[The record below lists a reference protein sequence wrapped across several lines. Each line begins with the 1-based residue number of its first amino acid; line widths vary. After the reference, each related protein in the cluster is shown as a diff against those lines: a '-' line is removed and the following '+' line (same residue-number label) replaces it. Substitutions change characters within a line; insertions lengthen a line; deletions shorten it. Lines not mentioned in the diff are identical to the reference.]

1 MSDYLP
7 LVSIGI
13 PAYKGASKLK
23 RAIESASAQDYPNL
37 EIVIS
42 DDASPDDTPAV
53 CQTFCQKDSRIRYIR
68 QPKNLGLTDNF
79 RAVFNLSNGE
89 FFMWLSQDDW
99 IESNYVST
107 CTNFLLNNPDYAL
120 VCGQAKYYD
129 GEKFIGDGVKI
140 NLEQNSAIE
149 RILSFYAQ
157 VLDNGALYSVMR
169 RKLLSKCL
177 LPKSMNG
184 DWVLV
189 ASMVFQGKI
198 RTLETVAIHRQNRWL
213 KPIERA
219 KEFIQGEGLP
229 LFQADNPGI
238 SAAIAAYRDIAWFS
252 PAYAPLGQL
261 GRFLLAFNILQ
272 VFSQKRKVILP
283 SNLLSLISEVNGQ
296 YPDESE
302 VAELRK
308 LREKVAEFWLITPTE
323 TLSNAYSGN
332 LGKLHQLLLNSGIK
346 DEPLTTTEKAFIRE
360 IFAQVSRGFEADYAL
375 QYLLAG
381 MLYCYAH
388 QLPLQYEGAPIP
400 KWFFNDYINYILQ
413 SPPYF
418 QQIGEIDNY
427 YHHMKR
433 CVARLHA
440 NIFNSPSSQLWKET
454 ALSFLKNAYFLPL
467 YFTKY
472 DLKDLLIQ
480 RAEISEYALKNY
492 GYQLDYVFPER
503 PNDRQKIRLGIL
515 KIDFEPPKETF
526 ATLPVFEYIDR
537 KCFEII
543 LYTFNITNHPLE
555 QYCSSRVDHLVK
567 LSNELRSQVQT
578 IRADD
583 LDILLIGS
591 NLTAVTNP
599 IFLLTLH
606 RLARLQVTF
615 LTSPVITGMSH
626 IDYYIVG
633 ELTAPMQAD
642 LEYREKLITI
652 EGSGLCFNNPLPPE
666 EPVEK
671 YERSHWGATDE
682 TIVFI
687 SGANFYT
694 IIPELIETWAK
705 IIAAVPNSILVLYPF
720 NSNWLPY
727 YPAKVPFIN
736 HIRAIFE
743 QYGINKKC
751 LVVIDTL
758 PSIADVKE
766 CLKLADIY
774 LDSFPYSGATS
785 LIDALEVGL
794 PTVVM
799 DGNALPFRQAAALLR
814 ELEVTDLITTSEE
827 NYIKLAFE
835 LATNPEMRRQKR
847 EQIQQKINN
856 NPGFLDSRSYSQK
869 IGNLFQELFQK
880 HMAPIQV
887 NLEPQV
893 NKKPAIESAEFLNH
907 LRGCVM
913 LYKIDSSDES
923 VLEEIRQIRKQVADF
938 WLSAAPE
945 QLESFYLGNLGKIHQ
960 ILIESGFLEEQ
971 LTEIEENFVDELIA
985 QLESG
990 FEELKTLKK
999 LLAVM
1004 LYRRIEQ
1011 LPIPKDYS
1019 GIPQW
1024 VPLR

>member
-1 MSDYLP
+1 MSDYQP

-42 DDASPDDTPAV
+42 DDASPDETPAV
-53 CQTFCQKDSRIRYIR
+53 CQTFCQKDNRIRYIR

-79 RAVFNLSNGE
+79 RAVFNLSRGE
-89 FFMWLSQDDW
+89 LFMWLSQDDW
-99 IESNYVST
+99 IEYNYVST

-120 VCGQAKYYD
+120 ACGKAKYYD
-129 GEKFIGDGVKI
+129 GEKFIGEGVKI
-140 NLEQNSAIE
+140 NLEQKSATE

-169 RKLLSKCL
+169 REQLSKCL
-177 LPKSMNG
+177 MPKTMNG

-213 KPIERA
+213 KPRERA

-261 GRFLLAFNILQ
+261 GRFLLAFDTLK

-283 SNLLSLISEVNGQ
+283 SNLLSLTSEVNGQ

-302 VAELRK
+302 IAELRK

-323 TLSNAYSGN
+323 ALSNAYSGN
-332 LGKLHQLLLNSGIK
+332 LGKLHQLLLKSGIK
-346 DEPLTTTEKAFIRE
+346 DEPLTSTEKAFTRE
-360 IFAQVSRGFEADYAL
+360 IVAQVSRGFDADYAI

-381 MLYCYAH
+381 MLYYYPH
-388 QLPLQYEGAPIP
+388 QLPLQYEGIPLP
-400 KWFFNDYINYILQ
+400 KWFFNDYINYMLE

-418 QQIGEIDNY
+418 QQIGEIDKY
-427 YHHMKR
+427 YHHMKSW
-433 CVARLHA
+433 VARLHT
-440 NIFNSPSSQLWKET
+440 NIFNAPNYQLWKET
-454 ALSFLKNAYFLPL
+454 ALSFLNADFLPL

-472 DLKDLLIQ
+472 NLKDILIQ
-480 RAEISEYALKNY
+480 RAEISEYVLKNY

-503 PNDRQKIRLGIL
+503 PKNRHKIRLGIL
-515 KIDFEPPKETF
+515 KIDFNPSTETF
-526 ATLPVFEYIDR
+526 VTLPVFEYIDR
-537 KCFEII
+537 ECFEII
-543 LYTFNITNHPLE
+543 LYTFNITNHTLE
-555 QYCSSRVDHLVK
+555 QYCSSRVDNLVK

-583 LDILLIGS
+583 LDILLIGT
-591 NLTAVTNP
+591 NLTAVINP

-615 LTSPVITGMSH
+615 LTSPVTTGMSN
-626 IDYYIVG
+626 IDYYIAG

-652 EGSGLCFNNPLPPE
+652 EGSGLCFSNPLPSE

-671 YERSHWGATDE
+671 YKRSHWGATDE
-682 TIVFI
+682 TIIFI
-687 SGANFYT
+687 SGANFYK
-694 IIPELIETWAK
+694 IIPELRETWAK
-705 IIAAVPNSILVLYPF
+705 ILKAVSNSILVLYPF
-720 NSNWLPY
+720 NPNWISY

-736 HIRAIFE
+736 QIRAIFE
-743 QYGINKKC
+743 HYGINKQR

-785 LIDALEVGL
+785 LLDALEIGL

-799 DGNALPFRQAAALLR
+799 DGNALRFRQAAALLR

-827 NYIKLAFE
+827 DYIKLAVE

-847 EQIQQKINN
+847 QQIQQKMNN
-856 NPGFLDSRSYSQK
+856 KPGFIDSRSYSQK
-869 IGNLFQELFQK
+869 IGNLLKELFQK

-887 NLEPQV
+887 DLESQV
-893 NKKPAIESAEFLNH
+893 NKKQGIESAEFLNQ
-907 LRGCVM
+907 LIGCVR

-923 VLEEIRQIRKQVADF
+923 VLGEIRQIRKQVADF

-960 ILIESGFLEEQ
+960 IFLESGFLEEP
-971 LTEIEENFVDELIA
+971 LTEIEENFVNELTA
-985 QLESG
+985 QFESG
-990 FEELKTLKK
+990 FEELKALNQ

-1011 LPIPKDYS
+1011 LPLPKDCA

-1024 VPLR
+1024 VRLR